1 MSFSKTDSLESAYQE
16 ANDMANFINKTA
28 KISKLASI
36 DISTRNT
43 HTRIGANCQIDD
55 FVKIKHVG
63 GSGDVVIGDN
73 VYINSGTVLYSGNGI
88 KIGNDVLIG
97 PNCSI
102 VPVNHEFRKKSKLIR
117 EQRFMRSKGGAVMED
132 DVWIGAG
139 VTILDGA
146 HIKKGA
152 VIGANSLVKGVI
164 GAYSINVG
172 VPCRKVGSR
181 K

>member
-1 MSFSKTDSLESAYQE
+1 
-16 ANDMANFINKTA
+16 MANYFHKTA
-28 KISKLASI
+28 VISKKASI
-36 DISTRNT
+36 DISSRQTNT
-43 HTRIGANCQIDD
+43 HIGAGCQIDD

-63 GSGDVVIGDN
+63 GKGDIFVGDN
-73 VYINSGTVLYSGNGI
+73 VYINSGCVLYSGNGI

-102 VPVNHEFRKKSKLIR
+102 VPVNHEYRQKSTIIRK
-117 EQRFMRSKGGAVMED
+117 QGFMKSKGGIIIED

-152 VIGANSLVKGVI
+152 VIGANSLVMGTIKE
-164 GAYSINVG
+164 YSINVG
-172 VPCRKVGSR
+172 IPCKTVGCRK
-181 K
+181 